1 MTDWSQGM
9 ADKLRKRSNY
19 GADQDA
25 KLVEAQTM
33 RREFGPHLWNAVKS
47 DLRAEGRALNAEMG
61 RELITEGPSSSSDE
75 FVVVAN
81 HESGPREAHIH
92 FSLEIG
98 KLTYTAG
105 HGKNDTFELYK
116 GQDGKTAFYSGMVP
130 YSTGS
135 IAKQILESVLD

>member
-19 GADQDA
+19 QADQDT
-25 KLVEAQTM
+25 KIVETQTM

-61 RELITEGPSSSSDE
+61 RELITEGPSPSSDE

-81 HESGPREAHIH
+81 HESGPREARMN
-92 FSLEIG
+92 FSTETG

-105 HGKNDTFELYK
+105 PGKNEFFEVHK